1 MRYSELK
8 ESIQNALLEN
18 PAGLTWLELKSSLKL
33 PYKIPCQTWIYQLEE
48 EIHLERANKI
58 GRAMVWKLIH
68 N

>member
-1 MRYSELK
+1 MRYSEFK

-33 PYKIPCQTWIYQLEE
+33 PYKIPCQTWIYQLED
-48 EIHLERANKI
+48 EINLERTTKQ
-58 GRAMVWKLIH
+58 GRALVWKLNH

>member
-1 MRYSELK
+1 MRYSEFK

-48 EIHLERANKI
+48 EIYLERANKI

>member
-48 EIHLERANKI
+48 EIHL
-58 GRAMVWKLIH
+58 
-68 N
+68 